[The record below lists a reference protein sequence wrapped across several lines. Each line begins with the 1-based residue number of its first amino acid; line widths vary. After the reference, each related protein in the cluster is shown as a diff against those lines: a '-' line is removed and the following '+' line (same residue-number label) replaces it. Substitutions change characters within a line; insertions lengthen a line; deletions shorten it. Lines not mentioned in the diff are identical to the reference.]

1 MTTAILNRS
10 RMSELFGWD
19 LMYKVSEKDLKKKED
34 VLTLFIHYLLIKTGY
49 KCIGLGEDKALTGNE
64 VTTETLPTEWN
75 KCGTYSI
82 RYMYNN
88 SLFILKGIPLEENI
102 VYNLLNSGEMKV
114 TNAAFN
120 VHNTVGATSG
130 PLSTLIPS
138 HEDVMKKLQQEFI
151 SPMGNGN
158 TREATTQACG
168 IGTGPGR
175 VPPDLHRPYARP
187 TNPLYVGPSG
197 PAGPTP
203 LRPDP
208 FWADPERDPLRV
220 GQSDLDPLGR
230 GGGGMIF
237 NPFNNQPGSGLFDP
251 STGLPGPPLPRGSVP
266 PGARFD
272 PFGPPTGLPRPRRP
286 PGSDDFPPP
295 GFGDMFM

>member
-1 MTTAILNRS
+1 MTTVILNITK
-10 RMSELFGWD
+10 MSELFGWD

-34 VLTLFIHYLLIKTGY
+34 VITLFIHYLLIKAGY

-64 VTTETLPTEWN
+64 VATETLPTDWN
-75 KCGTYSI
+75 SGLTYSL
-82 RYMYNN
+82 RYIYNN
-88 SLFILKGIPLEENI
+88 SLFIFKGIPLDDNI
-102 VYNLLNSGEMKV
+102 VYNLLHAAEMKV

-120 VHNTVGATSG
+120 VQTTVEATSG
-130 PLSTLIPS
+130 PLATLIPS
-138 HEDVMKKLQQEFI
+138 HEQVMKKIQQEFI
-151 SPMGNGN
+151 APMGNGN
-158 TREATTQACG
+158 KKEATTQACAM
-168 IGTGPGR
+168 GTGRTPA
-175 VPPDLHRPYARP
+175 DLRRPYVEP

-197 PAGPTP
+197 PGGPIP
-203 LRPDP
+203 IRPDP

-237 NPFNNQPGSGLFDP
+237 NPFNNQPGGGLFDP
-251 STGLPGPPLPRGSVP
+251 SAGLPGPPLPRGSVP

-272 PFGPPTGLPRPRRP
+272 PFGPPTGMPRPRRP
-286 PGSDDFPPP
+286 PGSDEFPPP